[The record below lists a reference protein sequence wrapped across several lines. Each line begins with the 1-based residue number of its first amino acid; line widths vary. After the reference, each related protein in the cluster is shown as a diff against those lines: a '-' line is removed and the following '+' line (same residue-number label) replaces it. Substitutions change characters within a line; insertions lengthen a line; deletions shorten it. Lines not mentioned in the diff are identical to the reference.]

1 MRIKARGHHAFRC
14 YTAHSAGRRHTDGG
28 CGHHGRRKG
37 ALNELKVPAVQ
48 RVTLLTFVNG
58 RPARLDQVLQERDDL
73 VFFSPVEGG

>member
-14 YTAHSAGRRHTDGG
+14 YTAHLPEGG
-28 CGHHGRRKG
+28 TLTVDADTTVERV
-37 ALNELKVPAVQ
+37 LDQLKVPAVQ

-58 RPARLDQVLQERDDL
+58 RPARLDQVLQEMDDL